1 MAAVVTDQFR
11 ILNAENFVASV
22 ADNANSYYAF
32 LGLSNPTSP
41 AVGFGRSTTWN
52 TNTPNPADNFSYNSH
67 YRDTSLFGKKLTS
80 SNVRRVIKKRT
91 WTQDVR
97 YDMYRH
103 DYGDGAQNV
112 QAPVS
117 KALRLYDADYYV
129 INKDF
134 RVYICIEN
142 GSTGSV
148 DPQKSLNEP
157 IHTGVGIPAV
167 GSDGYRW
174 KYLFTISPSDVIK
187 FDSTE
192 YIVLPNDWAT
202 ASNTSDIGII
212 REGGNSDA
220 TGNTQITTVFIKDAG
235 TGLADTPLGGVTV
248 PILGDGQNGQV
259 NIKVQGGSITSAT
272 VTNGGSGYTY
282 GIVQY
287 EGGTLIPIIPPSK
300 GHGYD
305 IYKELGAEKVLMYA
319 RFDDSTR
326 DFPIDTTFSQVG
338 IIKNPETYAGAGTTF
353 TGDTF
358 SSLGAI
364 MLNDAYSGTPVIG
377 SVITQ
382 VTNNAGDTAKAY
394 VASYDKETKVLKYY
408 QDRSLYLNQTT
419 GDHAGSSDVASR
431 AKVVSFV
438 SSSSNSNEINV
449 SGIGATMNVNQN
461 QNYVMKNNKKIDLG
475 VTFTGGLANPEI
487 NKKTGDIIYID
498 NRPSVTRDSRQKE
511 DVKIILEF

>member
-11 ILNAENFVASV
+11 ILNAESFVASV

-41 AVGFGRSTTWN
+41 SVGFGRDSNWD
-52 TNTPNPADNFSYNSH
+52 TNTPNPPDNFSYNSH

-80 SNVRRVIKKRT
+80 SNVRRVVKKRT
-91 WTQDVR
+91 WTTDLR

-103 DYGDGAQNV
+103 DYGDGPQNI

-142 GSTGSV
+142 GSTGSS

-157 IHTGVGIPAV
+157 IHTGIEPPAT
-167 GSDGYRW
+167 GTDGYRW

-192 YIVLPNDWAT
+192 YIVLPNNWAT

-212 REGGNSDA
+212 REAGRSTTN
-220 TGNTQITTVFIKDAG
+220 NQIKTVFIKDAG
-235 TGLADTPLGGVTV
+235 TGLSNTPLGGVTV
-248 PILGDGQNGQV
+248 PILGDGENGLV
-259 NIKVQGGSITSAT
+259 NIKVENNSIKSTT
-272 VTNGGSGYTY
+272 VTSGGQGYTY

-300 GHGYD
+300 GHGFD

-319 RFDDSTR
+319 RFDDSTK
-326 DFPIDTTFSQVG
+326 DFPIDTTFAQVG
-338 IIKNPETYAGAGTTF
+338 VIKNPETYAGAGTTF
-353 TGDTF
+353 TEDTF

-382 VTNNAGDTAKAY
+382 VITNGDTAKAY

-419 GDHAGSSDVASR
+419 GDHTGSSDVASR

-438 SSSSNSNEINV
+438 SSSSDQINV
-449 SGIGATMNVNQN
+449 SGIGATMNVNQD
-461 QNYVMKNNKKIDLG
+461 QNYIMKNNKKIDLG
-475 VTFTGGLANPEI
+475 VTFTGGLADSQI

>member
-22 ADNANSYYAF
+22 ADNTNSYYAF
-32 LGLSNPTSP
+32 LSLSNPTSP
-41 AVGFGRSTTWN
+41 SVGFGRDSNWN
-52 TNTPNPADNFSYNSH
+52 TNTPNPPDNFSYNSH

-80 SNVRRVIKKRT
+80 SNVRRIVKKRT
-91 WTQDVR
+91 WTKDSR

-134 RVYICIEN
+134 KVYVCIEN
-142 GSTGSV
+142 GSTGSK
-148 DPQKSLNEP
+148 DPEKSIIEP
-157 IHTGVGIPAV
+157 IHTGVGIPAA
-167 GSDGYRW
+167 GSDRYRW

-220 TGNTQITTVFIKDAG
+220 TGDSQITTVFIKDAG
-235 TGLADTPLGGVTV
+235 TGLANTPLGGITV
-248 PILGDGQNGQV
+248 PILGDGENGLV
-259 NIKVQGGSITSAT
+259 NIIVKNGSIESAT
-272 VTNGGSGYTY
+272 VTNGGKGYTY

-287 EGGTLIPIIPPSK
+287 EGGNLIPIIPPSK

-319 RFDDSTR
+319 RFDDSTK
-326 DFPIDTTFSQVG
+326 DFPVDTVFSQVG
-338 IIKNPETYAGAGTTF
+338 IIKNPEKYSGSTIF
-353 TGDTF
+353 TENTF

-364 MLNDAYSGTPVIG
+364 MLDDSYSGTPVIG

-382 VTNNAGDTAKAY
+382 VTNTNNDTAKAY

-419 GDHAGSSDVASR
+419 GDHTGSSDVATR

-438 SSSSNSNEINV
+438 SSSSNSNSINV
-449 SGIGATMNVNQN
+449 SGIGVTMNVNQN
-461 QNYVMKNNKKIDLG
+461 QNFIIKNNKKIDLG